1 MSYSENFFILKR
13 ARWNE
18 WWVDENGQK
27 VPPLKHLKQNIGE
40 MLNKALAVIEDEND
54 SLHRVL
60 KSNTGFN
67 AGIGDRHQKDD
78 SVGSQGTGC

>member
-1 MSYSENFFILKR
+1 M
-13 ARWNE
+13 
-18 WWVDENGQK
+18 
-27 VPPLKHLKQNIGE
+27 
-40 MLNKALAVIEDEND
+40 LAVIEDEND